1 MPGTQLTGT
10 QRYPG
15 AWHAVV
21 DFLRSCGTRTVFGL
35 PADDLVALRALE
47 DTDIRFLLTR
57 DQRNAG
63 FMATGHAL
71 QTGRPAVC
79 LVGKGPASSNVL
91 TGLLEA
97 RCSAAPV
104 VVLAAGTA
112 GRVRGSG
119 AFQELDQV
127 SMVRS
132 LVKWAYR
139 IDHPDRVVSAVEK
152 AFLAATDGTPGPVY
166 LEIADD
172 LLDTEVL
179 RQRPWRD
186 VSAQYPAADREADRT
201 ALDTVRASRRPV
213 LLVGGGMRHR
223 NADRS
228 LEDLATRTG
237 AAVFATAS
245 GRGAFDE
252 SHGSFCGLAGLYSPA
267 EAAGLWQDTD
277 LVIALGSRLE
287 ETATF
292 GAGFAPAGVPVLQVN
307 VSATELSTEFPGPA
321 VIADGGTVV
330 RDWCAALSD
339 VAHTA
344 DEDWVGRIGRAREQ
358 AETRVGDE
366 LTRLRDEPLPHIA
379 TLLSELSSRLTDQ
392 HVLVQENGLQDMWS
406 YFYPFWRAT
415 GSAGSIVP
423 SEQTSLGFGAAAAAG
438 VKLAAPDRTVVALV
452 GDGAFGML
460 GRDLGV
466 VAAEGIG
473 VLYVVLNNGGYG
485 WLQSQLDKLCAP
497 DSRFRFVSEQ
507 DTLGVLPDGVHHAVV
522 RHSSELAEELD
533 RALKECSN
541 GRVAVLEVPVALT
554 DVPADLSE
562 LEGDFPAQEGG
573 H

>member
-112 GRVRGSG
+112 GKVRGSG

-139 IDHPDRVVSAVEK
+139 VDHPDRVVAAVEK

-172 LLDTEVL
+172 LLDTEVV

-186 VSAQYPAADREADRT
+186 VTAQYPAADDRANRT
-201 ALDTVRASRRPV
+201 ALDAVRASRRPV
-213 LLVGGGMRHR
+213 MLVGGGMRHR
-223 NADRS
+223 NADRV
-228 LEDLATRTG
+228 LEDLAGRTG

-252 SHGSFCGLAGLYSPA
+252 SHASFCGLAGLYSPP
-267 EAAGLWQDTD
+267 EAAQLWQDTD

-292 GAGFAPAGVPVLQVN
+292 GAGFAPAGVEVLQVN
-307 VSATELSTEFPGPA
+307 VCATELSTEFSGPA
-321 VIADGGTVV
+321 VIADGGAVV

-339 VAHTA
+339 GTHTA
-344 DEDWVGRIGRAREQ
+344 DEDWLGRIGRAREQ
-358 AETRVGDE
+358 ADTRVAEE
-366 LTRLRDEPLPHIA
+366 LARLRDEDAPHIA
-379 TLLSELSSRLTDQ
+379 TLLSELSSRLTEE

-466 VAAEGIG
+466 VADEGIG

-485 WLQSQLDKLCAP
+485 WLQSQLDKLGAP
-497 DSRFRFVSEQ
+497 NSRFRFVSEQ

-522 RHSSELAEELD
+522 RHSGELAEELD

-541 GRVAVLEVPVALT
+541 GRVAVLEIPVALT